1 MILPVNCPEIFDE
14 LSFKPYPWG
23 NLMSGEIEQNL
34 VYLVEETMRTLHGK
48 GVPLEDLAPL
58 VKLHDA
64 VSALN
69 QTQGADAMP
78 PAPSG
83 EADIPPAQSGHFI
96 REARLGEIKASEV
109 LLARASAIIDVMVQG
124 GQTPEQAAQVI
135 TRQLMAVEIE
145 VPENGGDMRAWKR
158 LLSFRNTLIHYIQ
171 EGPVRDAYSAFKEQ
185 LSGIAPDQR
194 LRRAVGEQLWDRR
207 ELVEETM

>member
-1 MILPVNCPEIFDE
+1 
-14 LSFKPYPWG
+14 
-23 NLMSGEIEQNL
+23 MSGEIEQNL
-34 VYLVEETMRTLHGK
+34 VSLVEETMRTLHGK

-69 QTQGADAMP
+69 QTQGADATQ

-145 VPENGGDMRAWKR
+145 VPENGGDARAWKR

-171 EGPVRDAYSAFKEQ
+171 KGPVRNAYSAFKEQ

>member
-1 MILPVNCPEIFDE
+1 
-14 LSFKPYPWG
+14 
-23 NLMSGEIEQNL
+23 MSGEIEQNL

-78 PAPSG
+78 PDAMLTAPSG
-83 EADIPPAQSGHFI
+83 EADILPAQSGHFI
-96 REARLGEIKASEV
+96 REARLGEMKASEV

-158 LLSFRNTLIHYIQ
+158 LLSFRNTLIHYMQ

-207 ELVEETM
+207 ESEFESRKTA

>member
-1 MILPVNCPEIFDE
+1 
-14 LSFKPYPWG
+14 
-23 NLMSGEIEQNL
+23 MSGEIEQNL
-34 VYLVEETMRTLHGK
+34 VSLVEETMRTLHGK

-69 QTQGADAMP
+69 QTQGADAMQ

-145 VPENGGDMRAWKR
+145 VPENGGDARAWKR

-207 ELVEETM
+207 ESEFESRKTA

>member
-1 MILPVNCPEIFDE
+1 
-14 LSFKPYPWG
+14 
-23 NLMSGEIEQNL
+23 MSGEIEQNL

-78 PAPSG
+78 PDAMPPDAMPPAPSG

-96 REARLGEIKASEV
+96 RETRLGEMKASEV

-171 EGPVRDAYSAFKEQ
+171 EGPVRDAYSAFK
-185 LSGIAPDQR
+185 
-194 LRRAVGEQLWDRR
+194 
-207 ELVEETM
+207 

>member
-1 MILPVNCPEIFDE
+1 
-14 LSFKPYPWG
+14 
-23 NLMSGEIEQNL
+23 MSGEIEQNL
-34 VYLVEETMRTLHGK
+34 VSLVEETMRTLHGK

-69 QTQGADAMP
+69 QTQGADAMQ

-83 EADIPPAQSGHFI
+83 DADIPPAQSGHFI
-96 REARLGEIKASEV
+96 REARLGEMKASEV

-145 VPENGGDMRAWKR
+145 VPENGGDVRAWKR
-158 LLSFRNTLIHYIQ
+158 LLSFRNTLIHYMQ
-171 EGPVRDAYSAFKEQ
+171 KGPVRDAYSAFKEQ

-207 ELVEETM
+207 ESEFESRKTA

>member
-1 MILPVNCPEIFDE
+1 
-14 LSFKPYPWG
+14 
-23 NLMSGEIEQNL
+23 MSGEIEQNL
-34 VYLVEETMRTLHGK
+34 VSLVEETMRTLHGK

-69 QTQGADAMP
+69 QTQGADAMQ

-96 REARLGEIKASEV
+96 REARLGKMKASEV

-145 VPENGGDMRAWKR
+145 VPENGGDARAWKR

-171 EGPVRDAYSAFKEQ
+171 KGPVRNAYSAFKEQ

-207 ELVEETM
+207 ESEFESRKTA